1 MSDNRRTW
9 DNTEW
14 DTHPFYKLIG
24 IALRDLGIIGEYP
37 FLYSNIYLDT
47 LSPSQARHNEILKV
61 MGNISHEMNGGRHIK

>member
-24 IALRDLGIIGEYP
+24 IALRDLGIISDYP
-37 FLYSNIYLDT
+37 FRYSRVYSDN
-47 LSPSQARHNEILKV
+47 LSPSQVRHNEIV
-61 MGNISHEMNGGRHIK
+61 NVISDRSFEMNSGQNIK